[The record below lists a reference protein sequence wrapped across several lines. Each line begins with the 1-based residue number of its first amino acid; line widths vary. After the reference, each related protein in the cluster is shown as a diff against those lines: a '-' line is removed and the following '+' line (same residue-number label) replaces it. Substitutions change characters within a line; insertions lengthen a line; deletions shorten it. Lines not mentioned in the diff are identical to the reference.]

1 MIRLL
6 AGLVAVTMGA
16 GVRDPQAA
24 DLVKKLDSADWV
36 EQAQAAKEL
45 ARMGPPVLQA
55 LRPAVNSES
64 PSAKFWASMI
74 TEAVLHQ
81 SVPPPSLPLPVAPE
95 SEGLGNPKVFSPGS
109 DEMGAL
115 VFTCTT
121 AAHGTIQATF
131 SRCKSC
137 AKTRRFA
144 ADYGGD
150 SFRCTV
156 CKRGYEAKDIVC
168 DKCGQPPVG
177 RTPVRVKAGGP

>member
-16 GVRDPQAA
+16 GVRDQQAA

-55 LRPAVNSES
+55 LRPAVNSDS
-64 PSAKFWASMI
+64 PSAKFWAERI
-74 TEAVLHQ
+74 TDAVLHQ
-81 SVPPPSLPLPVAPE
+81 SVPPPALPLPVAPE
-95 SEGLGNPKVFSPGS
+95 SEGGANLKVFTPGPN
-109 DEMGAL
+109 DLGAL

-121 AAHGTIQATF
+121 AAQGTYEATF
-131 SRCKSC
+131 SRCRSC
-137 AKTRRFA
+137 AKTKRFA
-144 ADYGGD
+144 YDYGGD

-156 CKRGYEAKDIVC
+156 CKRGYEAKDITC
-168 DKCGQPPVG
+168 DKCGQAPVG
-177 RTPVRVKAGGP
+177 RTPVRVKTGGP